1 MGLIE
6 TKGLIIKEMPYR
18 DQDKILTIFT
28 EKEGK
33 VQCIAR
39 GVRRPKSSLLA
50 STQVFAYSDLVYY
63 PGKTFG
69 NIQQAH
75 LIESFYAL
83 RNDLNKMA
91 LGSYLLDLISNSF
104 EVYQESPEIL
114 KLLLHC
120 LFYLSENKA
129 KNDLVIVAAFQ
140 MKLVSF
146 LGYRPGLTACMGCRK
161 ETDLSYFDI
170 EGSGLI
176 CGNCREA
183 DHYTYR
189 IEPELTGFLK
199 DLLAYPVKQL
209 KNMEIADELVI
220 KAMDILEHYIS
231 HCIGKASKAYSFY
244 KDMKNLTL

>member
-6 TKGLIIKEMPYR
+6 TKGIIIKEMPYR
-18 DQDKILTIFT
+18 DQDKILTVFT
-28 EKEGK
+28 EREGK
-33 VQCIAR
+33 IQCIAR
-39 GVRRPKSSLLA
+39 GVRRPKSPLLA

-83 RNDLNKMA
+83 RNDLNKVA
-91 LGSYLLDLISNSF
+91 LGSYLLDLVNNSF

-120 LFYLSENKA
+120 LYYLSENKA

-140 MKLVSF
+140 IKLVSF
-146 LGYRPGLTACMGCRK
+146 LGYRPGLSACMHCQNQQ
-161 ETDLSYFDI
+161 DLFYFDI
-170 EGSGLI
+170 EASGLA
-176 CGNCREA
+176 CGNCRQP

-189 IEPELTGFLK
+189 INPKLVNFLK

-209 KNMEIADELVI
+209 KDLVPEEELVE
-220 KAMDILEHYIS
+220 KAMDILEHYIGN
-231 HCIGKASKAYSFY
+231 CIGKASKAYGFY
-244 KDMKNLTL
+244 KDMKNLTI

>member
-91 LGSYLLDLISNSF
+91 LGSYLLDLIGNSF
-104 EVYQESPEIL
+104 EIYQESPEVL
-114 KLLLHC
+114 KLLLHS
-120 LFYLSENKA
+120 LYYLSENKA
-129 KNDLVIVAAFQ
+129 RNDLVVVAAFQ
-140 MKLVSF
+140 MKLVAF
-146 LGYRPGLTACMGCRK
+146 LGYRPGLTVCMQCQSER
-161 ETDLSYFDI
+161 DLCYFDI
-170 EGSGLI
+170 EASGFI
-176 CGNCREA
+176 CGSCRQA

-189 IEPELTGFLK
+189 LNPELTGFLK